1 MHAKGPTCLCPWSR
15 LRSQTSKKTS
25 ETSFEHKFTVICAHT
40 KNTIKHDTFETL
52 RPHAGNPRF
61 LALSY
66 GKKHS
71 PSPGGGWVG
80 WWLVGGLAGWVGWA
94 GWLVG
99 WLGWLDGWLAG
110 LAGWLDGWVGWL
122 AGWLVILWLVTL
134 RLVWYIGFD
143 IYIYIYIYTDKA
155 N

>member
-1 MHAKGPTCLCPWSR
+1 MWL
-15 LRSQTSKKTS
+15 
-25 ETSFEHKFTVICAHT
+25 V
-40 KNTIKHDTFETL
+40 
-52 RPHAGNPRF
+52 
-61 LALSY
+61 
-66 GKKHS
+66 
-71 PSPGGGWVG
+71 GWVG

-143 IYIYIYIYTDKA
+143 GCFYVVALA
-155 N
+155 NPFGASLRGQVL